1 MAWESS
7 TDIFGRLD
15 WLNKKVKNLLGR
27 VYALETGG
35 GIPGGGVSLSNGSQ
49 LREGTIDAGYGGS
62 KGIAQICAAGYE
74 LKWEAGRLYVMNN
87 GGTTIR
93 EVLYNFTFAP
103 SVNDDI
109 SLGFIVG
116 SRWVLDNGDMY
127 VCTDNTLDNAVW
139 TFKAANPYKV
149 YTALLTQ
156 VGGDNPNTLTHG
168 DPLTIGVTYRI
179 TVNSGDIGDFTNV
192 GAPNNIPGTRF
203 VATGTTP
210 TNWGTAGDVE
220 LQYNGAAPTVKVLE
234 NTIGYLWFTREADGT
249 YRINSNGLF
258 SSDKTYVS
266 ITDNRI
272 SGDPTVVL
280 TIIKAQLGNVNTIDI
295 NTLQYGIDGGWGGI
309 GNLTDLLLNTP
320 IEIRVYN

>member
-139 TFKAANPYKV
+139 TFKAVNPYKV

-156 VGGDNPNTLTHG
+156 SGGDNPLDLYSGAATKGVSYKVVGSVPTTDFSN
-168 DPLTIGVTYRI
+168 IGGPVGE
-179 TVNSGDIGDFTNV
+179 NDDFL
-192 GAPNNIPGTRF
+192 F
-203 VATGTTP
+203 VATK
-210 TNWGTAGDVE
+210 N
-220 LQYNGAAPTVKVLE
+220 
-234 NTIGYLWFTREADGT
+234 
-249 YRINSNGLF
+249 
-258 SSDKTYVS
+258 
-266 ITDNRI
+266 
-272 SGDPTVVL
+272 
-280 TIIKAQLGNVNTIDI
+280 
-295 NTLQYGIDGGWGGI
+295 
-309 GNLTDLLLNTP
+309 
-320 IEIRVYN
+320 EIPNN